1 MKGSAYHMWVPETHV
16 GYGQIVDR
24 KEYTIL
30 GATKL
35 KLSNGIRGSQLEIS
49 QWLILCCAKKECAY
63 HKWILETNVGPEQV
77 YPLE

>member
-1 MKGSAYHMWVPETHV
+1 MGRLWTGKSTQSWE
-16 GYGQIVDR
+16 
-24 KEYTIL
+24 L
-30 GATKL
+30 TKL